1 MKAAAISTGDKGWA
15 RATLAGETGETHARQ
30 QWSGPVRPVTAE
42 ERPSKKH
49 REPASGQKTQ
59 AAIEMNYMASIH

>member
-1 MKAAAISTGDKGWA
+1 MKAAAVSTGDKGWA

-42 ERPSKKH
+42 ERPSKNTESQRAGK
-49 REPASGQKTQ
+49 RLRQPLR
-59 AAIEMNYMASIH
+59 